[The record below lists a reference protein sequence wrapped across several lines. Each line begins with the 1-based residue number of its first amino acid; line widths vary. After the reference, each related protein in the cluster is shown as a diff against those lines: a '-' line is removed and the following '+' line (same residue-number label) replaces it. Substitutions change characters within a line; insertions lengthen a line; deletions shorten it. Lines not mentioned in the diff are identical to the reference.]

1 MSINAIKKAIES
13 LPEDDYGR
21 LRRWF
26 SDRDWQK
33 WDAQVADD
41 SDSGELDFFLEE
53 AFEEEKAGDLGDTA
67 RRLHHRGSV

>member
-1 MSINAIKKAIES
+1 MNINAIKKAIES

-26 SDRDWQK
+26 SDRDWDK

-41 SDSGELDFFLEE
+41 SDSGELDFLLEE
-53 AFEEEKAGDLGDTA
+53 AFEEKKAGDLGNTA
-67 RRLHHRGSV
+67 KRLRHRGSV